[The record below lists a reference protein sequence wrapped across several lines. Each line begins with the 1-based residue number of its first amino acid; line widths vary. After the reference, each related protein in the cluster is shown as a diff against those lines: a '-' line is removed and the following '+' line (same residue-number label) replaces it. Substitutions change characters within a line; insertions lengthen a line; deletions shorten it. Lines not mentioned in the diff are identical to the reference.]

1 MNQKFCIALALSS
14 ALVMTSC
21 GKKLGQFS
29 SDYFTTN
36 PNPLE
41 VVGQKVPAT
50 VTGNIPAKFFVKNAT
65 VTVTPYLVFD
75 GQEVASTA
83 FAFQGEKVNGNN
95 PVVSYDNGATVMIP
109 VTFNYQPEM
118 NKSELQ
124 LAFEVQQGSKQY
136 ALPRVKVADGVI
148 ATAALANAA
157 GSNAALA
164 PDAFQRVINEK
175 YAADI
180 MFLINVANIRAN
192 QLNTNA
198 MTELRNQIVNA
209 SQSDNRKIQELN
221 IQSYASPDGAY
232 DFNYNLAEKRENN
245 TKGYLEGQLKKD
257 KVTEFGELTAN
268 FTAEDWEGL
277 KELVS
282 KSDIQDKDLIIS
294 VLSMYKDNEQR
305 EQELRNLS
313 NVFEQLADQILPQLR
328 YSRITASIDVIGKSD
343 EEINKA
349 VDNNPTVNDLTV
361 EEILYAGTLTDDNNR
376 KLEVY
381 KKATELYPNDYR
393 TWNDLGMAQYA
404 AGQYDA
410 AKASFTKAQSLNSSA
425 TEPAI
430 NLGLIALSEGNL
442 EKANSLIGSATGD
455 EQANDALGLY
465 YLMAGE
471 NAQAAKAFG
480 DTKSNNAALAQILT
494 KDYSKAKSTLA
505 SISNPDATTYYL
517 SAILGA
523 RTNNESML
531 KSNLQQAIKL
541 DSSLATRAANDLEF
555 ANFNLSSIL

>member
-14 ALVMTSC
+14 ALMMTSC
-21 GKKLGQFS
+21 GKKLGQFDA
-29 SDYFTTN
+29 DYFSTN

-41 VVGQKVPAT
+41 VVGQKVPASI
-50 VTGNIPAKFFVKNAT
+50 TGRIPAKFFVKDAT

-75 GQEVASTA
+75 GQEVASTP
-83 FAFQGEKVNGNN
+83 FSFQGEKVKGNN
-95 PVVSYDNGATVMIP
+95 PVISYENGATVMIP
-109 VTFNYQPEM
+109 ATFLYQPEM
-118 NKSELQ
+118 NKSELE
-124 LAFEVQQGSKQY
+124 LSFDVQQGKKQY
-136 ALPRVKVADGVI
+136 VLPRVKVADGVL

-164 PDAFQRVINEK
+164 PDAFQRIINEK

-198 MTELRNQIVNA
+198 MTELRNQIIAA
-209 SQSDNRKIQELN
+209 SQADNRKIQELN

-245 TKGYLEGQLKKD
+245 TKGYLENQLKKD

-282 KSDIQDKDLIIS
+282 KSNIQDKDLIIS

-313 NVFEQLADQILPQLR
+313 SVFEQLADQILPQLR

-361 EEILYAGTLTDDNNR
+361 EEILYAGTLTDNNAR

-393 TWNDLGMAQYA
+393 TWNDLGLAQYA
-404 AGQYDA
+404 AGDYAA
-410 AKASFTKAQSLNSSA
+410 AKKSFAKAQSLNSKA

-430 NLGLIALSEGNL
+430 NLGLIALSEGDL

-455 EQANDALGLY
+455 AQANDALGLY

-471 NAQAAKAFG
+471 NAQALKAFG
-480 DTKSNNAALAQILT
+480 DTKSNNAALAQILN

-505 SISNPDATTYYL
+505 SIANPDATTYYL

-531 KSNLQQAIKL
+531 TSNLRQAIKL
-541 DSSLATRAANDLEF
+541 DNSLAKRAATDLEF